1 MNNPLVSICIPT
13 YNGSAFLAQCIE
25 SATKQTYSNIEILAI
40 DDKSSDDTCLLIEKY
55 AATDTRIK
63 LIRNE
68 QNLGLVGNWNKCI
81 DIAKGEWIKFLFQDD
96 YFDVNCIKVM
106 VENISDTDRIVTSGR
121 NMVFEDSLDE
131 AAKKYSINETLTFPK
146 LGIHAEKP
154 IAITAK
160 QVSDFAANNICM
172 NFIGEPTVV
181 MFRKD
186 VAQEVGYVNPDMIQI
201 CDLEYFLRIATTY
214 GIKYIPQPLTYFR
227 AGAHK
232 GSTSSAN
239 RSKKL
244 FSLIH
249 IDPIITTH
257 QLLYAPLFKSFR
269 EAISAKQ
276 KNKLSLYFRTH
287 VYEAQQA
294 ALKAGNE
301 ERDIF
306 EQVSNK
312 YPEIKNYRNGSF
324 FTKIILFFIK
334 LKRASA

>member
-1 MNNPLVSICIPT
+1 
-13 YNGSAFLAQCIE
+13 
-25 SATKQTYSNIEILAI
+25 
-40 DDKSSDDTCLLIEKY
+40 
-55 AATDTRIK
+55 
-63 LIRNE
+63 
-68 QNLGLVGNWNKCI
+68 
-81 DIAKGEWIKFLFQDD
+81 
-96 YFDVNCIKVM
+96 M
-106 VENISDTDRIVTSGR
+106 VESISDTDKMVTSAR
-121 NMVFEDSLDE
+121 NMVFEESLDE
-131 AAKKYSINETLTFPK
+131 ASKKYSINETLTFPK
-146 LGIHAEKP
+146 LGIHSEKP
-154 IAITAK
+154 VPINAK

-186 VAQEVGYVNPDMIQI
+186 VVQEVGHVNPDMIQI
-201 CDLEYFLRIATTY
+201 CDLEYFLRIATIY

-257 QLLYAPLFKSFR
+257 QLLYAPVFKSFR

-276 KNKLSLYFRTH
+276 KNKLSLYFRIH

-294 ALKAGNE
+294 ILKAGKE

-306 EQVSNK
+306 EQVCDK